1 MFIQTEAMPDLS
13 RMKFFP
19 GETVLTA
26 GSAEFI
32 NEEQAKRSPLA
43 TRLFEIEGVKTV
55 SLYNDFVTISKDETI
70 DWQLMKPLILGAIMD
85 HYTAGDAVIHNP
97 EDNESDADLEEALEA
112 LFVPNKDDAEAVEKI
127 KELMTDRVA
136 PAAEQMGGTV
146 LYKGFVEGIVY
157 VEFNGPTESLAG
169 GMTNIFGHYIP
180 EVRAVK
186 DYRDAIP
193 KPGLD
198 TPDGRAILQVLD
210 ERINPSIASHGGHI
224 SLIDVKDDR
233 AYVRLEG
240 GCQGCGMA
248 DVTLKQGVEV
258 EIKNVVPSIIAVL
271 DVTDHA
277 EGSNPY
283 YSPGKGGAPA
293 K

>member
-1 MFIQTEAMPDLS
+1 MFIQTEAMPDQS

-19 GETVLTA
+19 GEIVLTA
-26 GSAEFI
+26 GSAEFLN
-32 NEEQAKRSPLA
+32 NETAQRSPLA
-43 TRLFEIEGVKTV
+43 ARLFEIEGVKAIILYTDFITV
-55 SLYNDFVTISKDETI
+55 TKEESF
-70 DWQLMKPLILGAIMD
+70 DWQLMKPLILGSIMD
-85 HYTAGDAVIHNP
+85 HYTSGDAVILSTET
-97 EDNESDADLEEALEA
+97 EDEADLKDALEK
-112 LFVPNKDDAEAVEKI
+112 LFEPREEDVDSVKKI
-127 KELMTDRVA
+127 TELMKDRVN
-136 PAAEQMGGTV
+136 PAAEQMGGSV
-146 LYKGFVEGIVY
+146 VYKGFVDGVIY
-157 VEFNGPTESLAG
+157 VEFIGPTEGLAG
-169 GMTNIFGHYIP
+169 GMTNIFSHYIP

-258 EIKNVVPSIIAVL
+258 EIKNVVPNIIAVL

>member
-1 MFIQTEAMPDLS
+1 MFIQTEAMPDQS

-19 GETVLTA
+19 GEIVLTA
-26 GSAEFI
+26 GSAEFLN
-32 NEEQAKRSPLA
+32 NETAQRSPLA
-43 TRLFEIEGVKTV
+43 ARLFEIEGVKAIILYTDFITV
-55 SLYNDFVTISKDETI
+55 TKEESF
-70 DWQLMKPLILGAIMD
+70 DWQLMKPLILGSIMD
-85 HYTAGDAVIHNP
+85 HYTSGDAVILSTET
-97 EDNESDADLEEALEA
+97 EDEADLKDALEK
-112 LFVPNKDDAEAVEKI
+112 LFEPREEDVDSVKKI
-127 KELMTDRVA
+127 TELMKDRVN
-136 PAAEQMGGTV
+136 PAAEQMGGSV
-146 LYKGFVEGIVY
+146 VYKGFVDGVIY
-157 VEFNGPTESLAG
+157 VEFIGPTEGLSG
-169 GMTNIFGHYIP
+169 GMTNIFSHYIP

-258 EIKNVVPSIIAVL
+258 EIKNVVPNIIAVL